1 MMKFNRK
8 VFLVLC
14 VTLNMININ
23 SGSNKRAFPASYG
36 PNFDP
41 EYPNF
46 GPFNSQEFF
55 DMEDENGESQ
65 DPTAESDD
73 YYPHPLSAPATS
85 ATVAPFNP
93 TEANV
98 NPAKDAEFNKRIKP
112 LKNFV
117 MGLYN
122 NYRSTYMGN
131 TSLESSVSAD
141 NTDGMTPVQ
150 IDDVGNRL
158 DDLVRPKKLKRKL
171 KQKKKH
177 LNSIFEDEL
186 KYNVGPGVN
195 VSLDTDK
202 ELVNVFL
209 DEDCLKD
216 VFTGNNVLTQLY
228 IQNDERYFSMLLGRG
243 RKHDLISKILPL
255 FILPFLIQS
264 AIVPF
269 MVTTL
274 KLLVIK
280 SIIVG
285 KIAIFLLILSAFK
298 NNTKYSGGYEGPP
311 SYIVDPPSRRSE
323 AAVGYRVEG
332 KPTTWVN

>member
-14 VTLNMININ
+14 VTLNMVNIN

-55 DMEDENGESQ
+55 DMEDELHEGSQ
-65 DPTAESDD
+65 DPASEADD
-73 YYPHPLSAPATS
+73 YYPHPLAAPATS
-85 ATVAPFNP
+85 ATAAPFNP
-93 TEANV
+93 TQANV

-122 NYRSTYMGN
+122 NYRSTYKGN
-131 TSLESSVSAD
+131 ASLESSIA
-141 NTDGMTPVQ
+141 TDGMTPVQ

-158 DDLVRPKKLKRKL
+158 DDLARPKKLKRKL

-177 LNSIFEDEL
+177 LNSIFENEL

-216 VFTGNNVLTQLY
+216 VFTGN
-228 IQNDERYFSMLLGRG
+228 
-243 RKHDLISKILPL
+243 KIL
-255 FILPFLIQS
+255 
-264 AIVPF
+264 
-269 MVTTL
+269 T
-274 KLLVIK
+274 
-280 SIIVG
+280 
-285 KIAIFLLILSAFK
+285 
-298 NNTKYSGGYEGPP
+298 
-311 SYIVDPPSRRSE
+311 
-323 AAVGYRVEG
+323 
-332 KPTTWVN
+332 

>member
-1 MMKFNRK
+1 MKFNRK

-14 VTLNMININ
+14 VTLNMVNIN

-55 DMEDENGESQ
+55 DMEDELNEDSQ
-65 DPTAESDD
+65 APTSETDDD
-73 YYPHPLSAPATS
+73 YYPHPLAAPATS
-85 ATVAPFNP
+85 ATAAPFNP
-93 TEANV
+93 TQANV
-98 NPAKDAEFNKRIKP
+98 NPAKDVEFNKRIKP

-131 TSLESSVSAD
+131 ASLESIITAD
-141 NTDGMTPVQ
+141 NTDGMTPVP

-209 DEDCLKD
+209 DKDCLKD
-216 VFTGNNVLTQLY
+216 VFTGNHILTYL
-228 IQNDERYFSMLLGRG
+228 
-243 RKHDLISKILPL
+243 
-255 FILPFLIQS
+255 
-264 AIVPF
+264 
-269 MVTTL
+269 
-274 KLLVIK
+274 
-280 SIIVG
+280 
-285 KIAIFLLILSAFK
+285 
-298 NNTKYSGGYEGPP
+298 
-311 SYIVDPPSRRSE
+311 
-323 AAVGYRVEG
+323 
-332 KPTTWVN
+332 